1 MTTGRAIV
9 QTVFPGSNPTESLS
23 LVTKEKPRPSPGN
36 VVVRMI
42 ASAVNPIEL
51 IYIRIGSL
59 KRFEDKGAVHGS
71 EGVGVVDEIGEGVT
85 SCRVGERVIPVLFW
99 KYYCDRGE
107 GAWQDY
113 VEVAE
118 EDLVPV
124 PDTMSDAVAAQFVI
138 NPWTMYGML
147 LDLQIPK
154 GKYLLQTAAGSV
166 IGRQRI
172 QLAKHWDIKTINI
185 VRRDELKDEL
195 IALGA
200 DEVINSEK
208 EDITMRVREITNG
221 EGAYAGVDAV
231 GGVSLKVVAENVRD
245 KGTVFVYGGL
255 ASNDVIVGIDDLI
268 REVKISWWH
277 LTSFVKDE
285 ENKKK
290 CILDLLKLFDQNV
303 ITPLIGQMFTLD
315 EFRKAINESEKYAR
329 GGKIILTN

>member
-118 EDLVPV
+118 EDVVPV

-255 ASNDVIVGIDDLI
+255 ASNDVIVGINDLR

-285 ENKKK
+285 DNKKK

>member
-42 ASAVNPIEL
+42 ASAVNPIEF

>member
-255 ASNDVIVGIDDLI
+255 ASNDVIVGINDLR

-285 ENKKK
+285 DNKKK

>member
-9 QTVFPGSNPTESLS
+9 QTVFPDSNPTESLS

-255 ASNDVIVGIDDLI
+255 GSNDVIVGINDLI

-285 ENKKK
+285 DNKKK
-290 CILDLLKLFDQNV
+290 CILDLLKLFDQKV